1 MNTEQLSQTSIVPGR
16 AYYDG
21 PELLGGLLDA
31 LRDAGLD
38 PDHLTVD
45 DLAPLDEFH
54 ALGRPATIAL
64 ARLADVRPG
73 QRVLDV
79 GAGIGGP
86 ARFLASCYGVY
97 VTALDATPRF
107 CRIAEA
113 LTRGTGLDD
122 QVRVVEGDALDL
134 PFSNGSFELA
144 WTQAVGQNIED
155 KARFLAELARVVTP
169 GGRIALFE
177 LVAGPGGPLEF
188 PVPWADRP
196 EQSWLVDSAE
206 LRTLL
211 EATGLNIREWR
222 EGPDAL
228 AGIAAGAESAPRD
241 PASAGLGLGLLMP
254 DYEARMAGL
263 ARNVE
268 AGRIAVVQIVAE
280 RSASDRLEPLGAE
293 LEQSAVRP

>member
-1 MNTEQLSQTSIVPGR
+1 MDPLHQPSIAPGR

-21 PELLGGLLDA
+21 PELLEGLLDA

-38 PDHLTVD
+38 PDHLSVD

-54 ALGRPATIAL
+54 ALGHPATIAL
-64 ARLADVRPG
+64 ASLADVRAG
-73 QRVLDV
+73 ERVLDV
-79 GAGIGGP
+79 GAGLAGP
-86 ARFLASCYGVY
+86 ARFLASRYGVE

-113 LTRGTGLDD
+113 LTRATGLAGR
-122 QVRVVEGDALDL
+122 VRVVEGDALDL
-134 PFSNGSFELA
+134 PFDDESFELA
-144 WTQAVGQNIED
+144 WTQAVGQNVED
-155 KARFLAELARVVTP
+155 KARFIAELARVVTP
-169 GGRIALFE
+169 DGRIALFE

-196 EQSWLVDSAE
+196 GQSWIVNSAD
-206 LRTLL
+206 LLALL
-211 EATGLNIREWR
+211 EAAGLSIREWR

-228 AGIAAGAESAPRD
+228 AGIASAAQSGPAD
-241 PASAGLGLGLLMP
+241 PVTHGLGLELLMP

-268 AGRIAVVQIVAE
+268 AGRITLVQVIAE
-280 RSASDRLEPLGAE
+280 RSAADRLKPLGAE
-293 LEQSAVRP
+293 LEQPPGRS